1 VENINAKV
9 NEKLIGTFKGTEEE
23 RKIKVDGNTGKC
35 DILEELFEI
44 IY

>member
-9 NEKLIGTFKGTEEE
+9 NAKLIGTFKGTEEE